1 MFSRRKLGGKRA
13 GAGGRRAGQ
22 FLASQIQPVP
32 FTSRES
38 WAYIEVLLGR
48 GLAVSRRVMWLVGE
62 LQNDEIIS
70 KGNKVGRCIRSEI

>member
-1 MFSRRKLGGKRA
+1 M
-13 GAGGRRAGQ
+13 
-22 FLASQIQPVP
+22 P